1 MDNLFDQAAE
11 RIGRVYETEML
22 RRSYFHLN
30 PCGGCGC
37 PSFGQPCAV
46 CGHYPRGE
54 RPTPVTTSLEER
66 ADRFRRSVL
75 ASAPEGKGNIATWY
89 FKNLRKT
96 VAYEKSPSFRQ
107 KADLLFTKGTW
118 MGALPDP
125 DAVFRHVVVD
135 GHNIGRPHPSVEA
148 GLLWRVMDEIYLAFE
163 KETQAGATTP
173 YLARVRIEAGEAMVQ
188 AVGAIHGNEED
199 WEPALSG
206 LSKAIGDYLSFR
218 PAGWVPV
225 GNLVSARG
233 MIEEIRERCTQAV
246 AAPTP

>member
-11 RIGRVYETEML
+11 RIGRVYESEML
-22 RRSYFHLN
+22 RRSHFALN

-46 CGHYPRGE
+46 CGHYPMGE
-54 RPTPVTTSLEER
+54 RPEPVTETLEER

-89 FKNLRKT
+89 FKDLRKT
-96 VAYEKSPSFRQ
+96 VAYQKSPSFKQ

-125 DAVFRHVVVD
+125 DAVFRHVVVE
-135 GHNIGRPHPSVEA
+135 GNRMGRPHPSPEA

-163 KETQAGATTP
+163 KEIEAGATTP
-173 YLARVRIEAGEAMVQ
+173 YQARVRLEAKETMVQ
-188 AVGAIHGNEED
+188 AVSAIHGNEED
-199 WEPALSG
+199 WEPAIAG
-206 LSKAIGDYLSFR
+206 LSRAIDGILAQM
-218 PAGWVPV
+218 PARWIPV
-225 GNLVSARG
+225 GNLHSAREK
-233 MIEEIRERCTQAV
+233 IADIRERRAES
-246 AAPTP
+246 AASPAP